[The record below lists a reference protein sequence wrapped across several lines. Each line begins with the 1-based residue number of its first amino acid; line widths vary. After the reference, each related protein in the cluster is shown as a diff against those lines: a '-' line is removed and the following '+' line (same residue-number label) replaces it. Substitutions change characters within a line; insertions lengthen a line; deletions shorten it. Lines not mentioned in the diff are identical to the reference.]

1 MSRPVS
7 RKPLSG
13 TFHLLRN
20 PLRRFPSYSRTFR
33 LPRLSVCV
41 PEIPIHTKSPAS
53 APGASP
59 EACRCC
65 FGVSGLLGLLG
76 ILRNIFVLFLL
87 TSSGHLNFIPSCVSL
102 VPCGFLSSDSVPI
115 RLPCSIPSYH
125 VSRSFLL
132 RSLHIIYTRTRRYCF
147 SIRIID

>member
-1 MSRPVS
+1 MSRVTQTPI
-7 RKPLSG
+7 R
-13 TFHLLRN
+13 HI
-20 PLRRFPSYSRTFR
+20 PSYPQPTPTPSFIFLL
-33 LPRLSVCV
+33 LPTLRSSVRV
-41 PEIPIHTKSPAS
+41 PEIPFHTKSPAS

-76 ILRNIFVLFLL
+76 CLRNIFVLFLL
-87 TSSGHLNFIPSCVSL
+87 TSSGHLNFVPSCLSL
-102 VPCGFLSSDSVPI
+102 VPCGFLSSDFVPI

-132 RSLHIIYTRTRRYCF
+132 RSFHIIYTRTCRYCF